1 MLLDLVSFLPQ
12 IYILK
17 AGDTMSSIQ
26 ELYDGEL
33 NPREYFGYSTD
44 SSFLHIQK
52 EVVESEKELLNNISE
67 KEQKV
72 FLEIKAKRLS
82 LHNLEQQRMFS
93 YGFRMA
99 SLLMI
104 DIFKG

>member
-1 MLLDLVSFLPQ
+1 
-12 IYILK
+12 
-17 AGDTMSSIQ
+17 MSSIQ

-52 EVVESEKELLNNISE
+52 EVAELEKELLSAISE

-72 FLEIKAKRLS
+72 YAEIKSKRLA
-82 LHNLEQQRMFS
+82 LHNLEQQRMFD
-93 YGFRMA
+93 YGFRMG

-104 DIFKG
+104 DIFKE